1 MDGLLFYSLS
11 RGGVES
17 SLVPVSIPVTVQ
29 GMEQN
34 RNEALFVFATIA
46 GATLLQDVLTW
57 GAGVLDDIVTLT
69 AAATAAVAVLVR

>member
-1 MDGLLFYSLS
+1 MEGLLFYSLS
-11 RGGVES
+11 RGGGEG

-29 GMEQN
+29 GVEKN

-46 GATLLQDVLTW
+46 GATLLQDVVTW